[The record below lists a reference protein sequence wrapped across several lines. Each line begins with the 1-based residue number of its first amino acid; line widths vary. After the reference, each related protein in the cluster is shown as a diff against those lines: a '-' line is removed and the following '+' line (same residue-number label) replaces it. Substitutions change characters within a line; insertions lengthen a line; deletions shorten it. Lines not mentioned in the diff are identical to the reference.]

1 MKGIAPIVLV
11 LIALGVITATTGTS
25 IAIAHSRFPADSP
38 LWGIH
43 VATKRLI
50 CNFASNVT
58 DKVQCHQN
66 LAEEI
71 SEQMSQMEIKGRQDI
86 AQNLRE
92 EHSRQEQIIENIKSK
107 SG

>member
-11 LIALGVITATTGTS
+11 LIALGVITVTTGTT

-50 CNFASNVT
+50 CNFALNVT
-58 DKVQCHQN
+58 DKVQCHQD

-71 SEQMSQMEIKGRQDI
+71 SEQMNQMEIKGRQDI
-86 AQNLRE
+86 AQGLEE
-92 EHSRQEQIIENIKSK
+92 EHSRQERMIERMR
-107 SG
+107 GV

>member
-1 MKGIAPIVLV
+1 
-11 LIALGVITATTGTS
+11 
-25 IAIAHSRFPADSP
+25 
-38 LWGIH
+38 
-43 VATKRLI
+43 
-50 CNFASNVT
+50 
-58 DKVQCHQN
+58 

-92 EHSRQEQIIENIKSK
+92 EHSRQEQIIERIKSK